1 MERAV
6 RPTYILHDCLK
17 STAQENMIINDMIC
31 SRYIHPNKT
40 KVLNLLCKDISI
52 IKFSTLSIKIHIS
65 NNLVRKLYGQKV
77 IVAVKEIKGCLN
89 HVLMMTMMMTTTM
102 AMTTTTTM
110 MMVRTNLYRRRG

>member
-77 IVAVKEIKGCLN
+77 IVAVKEINFKGCLN
-89 HVLMMTMMMTTTM
+89 HVLMMTMMM
-102 AMTTTTTM
+102 ATTTTM
-110 MMVRTNLYRRRG
+110 TMTMMMVTTNLYRRRG